1 MPHRGRREAGVRF
14 ELNCAADRDGRLEGT
29 LAWEDGGGP
38 VPFSGAL
45 ELLRLLEDHI
55 PRRRAAENQAAP
67 GAGGEP

>member
-1 MPHRGRREAGVRF
+1 MRF

-38 VPFSGAL
+38 VPFSGTL